1 MGRPHQPA
9 EQARYERLVTF
20 VTPLHMKQLEE
31 LAMEHHGT
39 LSSFFHRIIFNH
51 LKDHSTKPLALK
63 ELMMQKIR
71 NIALVMLS
79 GMVALSVQAKDIVH
93 DAEYY
98 ILEAQ
103 NGKVWAVEDGKL
115 DKKIAELKEKYGRP
129 PNLIHYMWDDQPVMS
144 FGDPMY
150 QQIRGYETPQLNKLA
165 DEGMLFSRMYT
176 EPGCTPSRSASLT
189 GQLAIRTGTWEIGF
203 PIEYTGL
210 AAENVTMAEVL
221 SKAGYATG
229 FFGKLHL
236 GDTEESYPH
245 NQGYDEAFWAIYN
258 QVTSLYNNIGE
269 GANAIIGLKDDLLAD
284 NPYHRDDTFIQGDAF
299 VFYLEGKKGELA
311 NEWRNGSQELKDYKD
326 FDLVA
331 RERALNFIKASAE
344 AEKPFFVS
352 WWPLWISFIA
362 DPQKKTL
369 QRGMVGEDYQR
380 IIEPDI
386 EALRKTLDELGIAE
400 NTLIIAMADNGPMTH
415 NPPAGAG
422 LGEGMFRG
430 GKGDFTEGG
439 VRVPAAALWP
449 GVIEPGQVV
458 GDMIHQV
465 DLFTTFAR
473 LAGATKYIPTD
484 RIIDGID
491 QTELLMKGDTHGRR
505 DYNFIYQGPAL
516 AATTKDHY
524 KMHWVSKDPSQANSG
539 ITAVYDLYNDHREVN
554 PVVVGGFHMK
564 EPFKRMRA
572 RHELW
577 KEKYP
582 DRHHK
587 RAPSYTGIANAR
599 PATKAISEPPAALK
613 ELPFDVN
620 EFIEKLDDLPWT
632 GDDNSGPGN

>member
-1 MGRPHQPA
+1 MIFPNRTKYAMAVSVIATILASPSIA
-9 EQARYERLVTF
+9 E
-20 VTPLHMKQLEE
+20 
-31 LAMEHHGT
+31 
-39 LSSFFHRIIFNH
+39 
-51 LKDHSTKPLALK
+51 
-63 ELMMQKIR
+63 
-71 NIALVMLS
+71 
-79 GMVALSVQAKDIVH
+79 DIVH

-103 NGKVWAVEDGKL
+103 NGKVWAVEDGEL
-115 DKKIAELKEKYGRP
+115 DKKIAELREKYGRP
-129 PNLIHYMWDDQPVMS
+129 PNLIHYMWDDQPVMA
-144 FGDPMY
+144 FGDPIY
-150 QQIRGYETPQLNKLA
+150 QKIRGYDTPNLNQLA
-165 DEGMLFSRMYT
+165 AEGIIFTRMYT
-176 EPGCTPSRSASLT
+176 EPGCTPSRAASMT

-210 AAENVTMAEVL
+210 AAENVTLAEVL
-221 SKAGYATG
+221 SEAGYATG

-258 QVTSLYNNIGE
+258 QVTSLYNKIAE
-269 GANAIIGLKDDLLAD
+269 GANATIGLKKELLAD
-284 NPYHRDDTFIQGDAF
+284 NPYHLDETFIQGDAF
-299 VFYLEGKKGELA
+299 VLYLEGKKGEQA
-311 NEWRNGSQELKDYKD
+311 KEWRDGSQELQDYLD
-326 FDLVA
+326 FDIEG
-331 RERALNFIKASAE
+331 RERALNFIRASAE

-352 WWPLWISFIA
+352 WWPLWISFIPN
-362 DPQKKTL
+362 PQKTTL

-386 EALRKTLDELGIAE
+386 AALRSTLEELGIAE

-422 LGEGMFRG
+422 LGEGIFRG

-458 GDMIHQV
+458 GDMIHEV

-473 LAGATKYIPTD
+473 LAGATQYIPTD

-491 QTELLMKGDTHGRR
+491 QTQLLMHGDTHGRR
-505 DYNFIYQGPAL
+505 DYNFTYQGPSL
-516 AATTKDHY
+516 AATTKDQY
-524 KMHWVSKDPSQANSG
+524 KMHWISKDPSQAASG

-554 PVVVGGFHMK
+554 PIVVGGFHMK

-587 RAPSYTGIANAR
+587 RGPSYTGISNAR
-599 PATKAISEPPAALK
+599 PATIAVSEPPAAMK
-613 ELPFDVN
+613 ELPYDVLD
-620 EFIEKLDDLPWT
+620 FIDKLDDLPWV
-632 GDDNSGPGN
+632 GDDSTLGQ

>member
-1 MGRPHQPA
+1 
-9 EQARYERLVTF
+9 
-20 VTPLHMKQLEE
+20 
-31 LAMEHHGT
+31 
-39 LSSFFHRIIFNH
+39 
-51 LKDHSTKPLALK
+51 
-63 ELMMQKIR
+63 MQKIK
-71 NIALVMLS
+71 S
-79 GMVALSVQAKDIVH
+79 VALFLLLSVITLGAQAKDIVH

-115 DKKIAELKEKYGRP
+115 DKKIAELREKYGRP

-144 FGDPMY
+144 FGDPLY

-165 DEGMLFSRMYT
+165 SEGMLFSRMYT

-331 RERALNFIKASAE
+331 RERALNFIRASAE

-362 DPQKKTL
+362 DPQKNTL

-386 EALRKTLDELGIAE
+386 EALRNTLEELGIAE

-422 LGEGMFRG
+422 LGEGIFRG

-491 QTELLMKGDTHGRR
+491 QTELLMKGDTYGRR

-524 KMHWVSKDPSQANSG
+524 KMHWISKDPSQANSG

-599 PATKAISEPPAALK
+599 PETKAISEPPAAMK
-613 ELPFDVN
+613 ELPFDVH
-620 EFIEKLDDLPWT
+620 EFIEKLDDLPWE
-632 GDDNSGPGN
+632 GEDNSGPGQ

>member
-1 MGRPHQPA
+1 MRTINKAILILLLGM
-9 EQARYERLVTF
+9 F
-20 VTPLHMKQLEE
+20 
-31 LAMEHHGT
+31 
-39 LSSFFHRIIFNH
+39 
-51 LKDHSTKPLALK
+51 ALG
-63 ELMMQKIR
+63 
-71 NIALVMLS
+71 A
-79 GMVALSVQAKDIVH
+79 QAKEIIH

-115 DKKIAELKEKYGRP
+115 DEKIAELREKYGRP

-144 FGDPMY
+144 FGDPLY
-150 QQIRGYETPQLNKLA
+150 QQIRGYETPHLNKLA

-176 EPGCTPSRSASLT
+176 EPGCTPSRSATLT

-221 SKAGYATG
+221 SKAGYATA

-245 NQGYDEAFWAIYN
+245 NQGYDEAFWAVYN

-269 GANAIIGLKDDLLAD
+269 GANAIIGLKEELLAD
-284 NPYHRDDTFIQGDAF
+284 NPYHQDDTFIQGDAF
-299 VFYLEGKKGELA
+299 VFYLEGEKGELA

-326 FDLVA
+326 FDIEA
-331 RERALNFIKASAE
+331 RERALNFIRSSAE

-362 DPQKKTL
+362 DPKKVTL
-369 QRGMVGEDYQR
+369 QRGMVGEEYQR
-380 IIEPDI
+380 VIEPDI
-386 EALRKTLDELGIAE
+386 EALRSTLNELGIAE

-491 QTELLMKGDTHGRR
+491 QTELLMNGDTHGRR
-505 DYNFIYQGPAL
+505 DYNFIYQGPVL
-516 AATTKDHY
+516 AATTKDQY
-524 KMHWVSKDPSQANSG
+524 KMHWVSKDQSQANSG

-582 DRHHK
+582 DRHHR
-587 RAPSYTGIANAR
+587 RAPAYTGIANAR
-599 PATKAISEPPAALK
+599 PETIAISQPPAAMK
-613 ELPFDVN
+613 ELPYDVL
-620 EFIEKLDDLPWT
+620 EFIEKLDDLPWV
-632 GDDNSGPGN
+632 GDESGLQQ

>member
-1 MGRPHQPA
+1 
-9 EQARYERLVTF
+9 
-20 VTPLHMKQLEE
+20 
-31 LAMEHHGT
+31 
-39 LSSFFHRIIFNH
+39 
-51 LKDHSTKPLALK
+51 
-63 ELMMQKIR
+63 MQKIKR
-71 NIALVMLS
+71 VTLTMLLSIIAL
-79 GMVALSVQAKDIVH
+79 GVQAKDIVH

-115 DKKIAELKEKYGRP
+115 DEKIAELRKKFGRP

-144 FGDPMY
+144 FGDPIY
-150 QQIRGYETPQLNKLA
+150 QQIRGYSTPNLNKLA
-165 DEGMLFSRMYT
+165 DDGMLFSRMYT

-210 AAENVTMAEVL
+210 AEENVTMAEVL
-221 SKAGYATG
+221 SKAGYATA

-269 GANAIIGLKDDLLAD
+269 GANAIIGLKKELLAE
-284 NPYHRDDTFIQGDAF
+284 NPYQRDDTFIQSDAF

-326 FDLVA
+326 FDIEA
-331 RERALNFIKASAE
+331 RERALNFIRSSAE
-344 AEKPFFVS
+344 AEKPFFMS
-352 WWPLWISFIA
+352 WWPLWMSFISN
-362 DPQKKTL
+362 PNKVTI
-369 QRGMVGEDYQR
+369 QRGMVGEEYQR
-380 IIEPDI
+380 VIEPDI
-386 EALRKTLDELGIAE
+386 AALRSTLEELGIAE

-449 GVIEPGQVV
+449 GVIEPGQIVA
-458 GDMIHQV
+458 DMIHQV

-539 ITAVYDLYNDHREVN
+539 ITAVYDLYNDHREVH
-554 PVVVGGFHMK
+554 PIVVGGFHMK

-577 KEKYP
+577 KKKYP

-599 PATKAISEPPAALK
+599 PETIAISQPPASLK
-613 ELPFDVN
+613 EMPYDVL
-620 EFIEKLDDLPWT
+620 EFIEQLDELPWV
-632 GDDNSGPGN
+632 GDESGPSQ

>member
-1 MGRPHQPA
+1 MERKMIPA
-9 EQARYERLVTF
+9 KTNRLPNRLLSQAGAV
-20 VTPLHMKQLEE
+20 
-31 LAMEHHGT
+31 
-39 LSSFFHRIIFNH
+39 
-51 LKDHSTKPLALK
+51 
-63 ELMMQKIR
+63 
-71 NIALVMLS
+71 ALVLL
-79 GMVALSVQAKDIVH
+79 GTHAFAAKPIVH

-115 DKKIAELKEKYGRP
+115 DEKLTELRGKYGKP

-144 FGDPMY
+144 FGDPIY
-150 QQIRGYETPQLNKLA
+150 QKIRGYDTPVLNQLA
-165 DEGMLFSRMYT
+165 EDGMLFSRMYT
-176 EPGCTPSRSASLT
+176 EPGCTPSRSATLT

-203 PIEYTGL
+203 PVEHTGL

-245 NQGYDEAFWAIYN
+245 NQGFDEAFWAIYN

-269 GANAIIGLKDDLLAD
+269 GANAIIGFKQELLAD
-284 NPYHRDDTFIQGDAF
+284 NPYKRDNTFVNEKGF
-299 VFYLEGKKGELA
+299 VFYLEGQKGNQA
-311 NEWRNGSQELKDYKD
+311 KEWRNGSKELQDYKD
-326 FDLVA
+326 FDMES
-331 RERALNFIKASAE
+331 RKRALSFIRKSVE
-344 AEKPFFVS
+344 DDKPFYVS

-362 DPQKKTL
+362 NPQKQTL
-369 QRGMVGEDYQR
+369 QRGMVGEEYQR
-380 IIEPDI
+380 VIEPDI
-386 EALRKTLDELGIAE
+386 AALRSTLEELGVAE

-449 GVIEPGQVV
+449 GVIEPGQIA

-473 LAGATKYIPTD
+473 LAQATKYIPRD

-491 QTELLMKGDTHGRR
+491 QTALLLGGDTKGRR
-505 DYNFIYQGPAL
+505 DHNFIYQGPAL
-516 AATTKDHY
+516 AATIKDQY
-524 KMHWVSKDPSQANSG
+524 KMHWISKDPSQANSG

-572 RHELW
+572 RHDLW
-577 KEKYP
+577 KKKYP
-582 DRHHK
+582 DRHHT
-587 RAPSYTGIANAR
+587 RRPAYTGIANAR
-599 PATKAISEPPAALK
+599 PETVAISKPPAAFNV
-613 ELPFDVN
+613 LPFDMLDYLQ
-620 EFIEKLDDLPWT
+620 KLDDYPWDG
-632 GDDNSGPGN
+632 GDTSSLGH

>member
-1 MGRPHQPA
+1 MQTTFKATLILLMGI
-9 EQARYERLVTF
+9 F
-20 VTPLHMKQLEE
+20 
-31 LAMEHHGT
+31 AMG
-39 LSSFFHRIIFNH
+39 
-51 LKDHSTKPLALK
+51 
-63 ELMMQKIR
+63 
-71 NIALVMLS
+71 
-79 GMVALSVQAKDIVH
+79 VQAKEIIH

-115 DKKIAELKEKYGRP
+115 DEKIDELREKFGRP

-144 FGDPMY
+144 FGDPLY
-150 QQIRGYETPQLNKLA
+150 QQIRGYTTPQLNKLA
-165 DEGMLFSRMYT
+165 DDGMLFSRMYT

-221 SKAGYATG
+221 SEAGYATA

-269 GANAIIGLKDDLLAD
+269 GANAIIGLKDELLAD

-326 FDLVA
+326 FDLEA
-331 RERALNFIKASAE
+331 RERALNFIRSSAE

-352 WWPLWISFIA
+352 WWPLWMSFISN
-362 DPQKKTL
+362 PKKVTI
-369 QRGMVGEDYQR
+369 QRGMVGEEYQR
-380 IIEPDI
+380 VIEPDI
-386 EALRKTLDELGIAE
+386 EALRNTLNELGIAE

-505 DYNFIYQGPAL
+505 DYNFIYQGPVL
-516 AATTKDHY
+516 AASTKDHY

-539 ITAVYDLYNDHREVN
+539 ITAVYDLYNDHREVH

-587 RAPSYTGIANAR
+587 RAPAYTGIANAR
-599 PATKAISEPPAALK
+599 PETIAISKPPAALK
-613 ELPFDVN
+613 ELPYDVL
-620 EFIEKLDDLPWT
+620 EFIEKLDDLPWV
-632 GDDNSGPGN
+632 GDESGMQQ